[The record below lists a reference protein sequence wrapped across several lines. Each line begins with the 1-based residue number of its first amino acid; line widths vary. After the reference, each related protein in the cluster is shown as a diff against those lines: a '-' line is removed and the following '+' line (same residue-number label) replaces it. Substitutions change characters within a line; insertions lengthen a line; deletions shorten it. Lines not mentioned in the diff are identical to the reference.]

1 MDFVK
6 NTDFIENPKILQNTI
21 ELKYYNKTV
30 WNINLNYNSLKSL
43 SERLDMIGASS
54 LYSEDNDIITLYFL
68 KNRFIIEKNNEHSYL
83 NSSSEFKDINIQ
95 NKSNFFFAN
104 INYGNIINDSNF
116 KKCIIYDTDNESVIM
131 KKCNPII
138 DYWYL
143 KHWWVL
149 GIQYSYN
156 DISTRL
162 KTIPRTVYKY
172 INNIKLYDD
181 IRYIILDK
189 ITYFKVSVNATQF
202 YSTMIENNIDFT
214 LNKHIFYL
222 QKDSIS
228 FDNKNL
234 TICAKIEK
242 I

>member
-95 NKSNFFFAN
+95 NKSNLTHLVTFPFLQN
-104 INYGNIINDSNF
+104 LSTQL
-116 KKCIIYDTDNESVIM
+116 IY
-131 KKCNPII
+131 
-138 DYWYL
+138 
-143 KHWWVL
+143 
-149 GIQYSYN
+149 
-156 DISTRL
+156 
-162 KTIPRTVYKY
+162 
-172 INNIKLYDD
+172 
-181 IRYIILDK
+181 
-189 ITYFKVSVNATQF
+189 
-202 YSTMIENNIDFT
+202 
-214 LNKHIFYL
+214 
-222 QKDSIS
+222 
-228 FDNKNL
+228 
-234 TICAKIEK
+234 
-242 I
+242 